1 MMYNLSKNFVLVLF
15 TIINIIHALE
25 LDMRDFRL
33 LANAANLCDCTTMQL
48 QHSLMASISDEFIL
62 NKIIQ
67 REPSGLKYNI
77 IEIMKKK
84 TRESI
89 RILSIRGTK
98 NIENIKDIVLYNQP
112 ITDKNLKIS
121 MHSGIYKIYTAIFN
135 DILSIDNNFFT
146 SSDYKL
152 YLTGH
157 SLGGLASILISA
169 LAISSFENINIKII
183 STFGA
188 PNIFTNNTGAKI
200 INEKLNSIKVITC
213 ENTLD
218 PICQYI
224 PEYTFDNTYTS
235 LELNNDVSCYILIE
249 PSEFNNKYLSDLIIY
264 QDDKITVYHS
274 NTVIKR
280 KPLNYI
286 MKYNLRYHSMNNYLE
301 AIKIISNK

>member
-1 MMYNLSKNFVLVLF
+1 MTFIILVLF
-15 TIINIIHALE
+15 TSTIYALNCDIRE
-25 LDMRDFRL
+25 FRL
-33 LANAANLCDCTTMQL
+33 LANAANLCDCTTIQL

-67 REPSGLKYNI
+67 REPYGLKYNI
-77 IEIMKKK
+77 IEIMKKN
-84 TRESI
+84 TRETI

-98 NIENIKDIVLYNQP
+98 NIENLKDIANNQP
-112 ITDKNLKIS
+112 IIDKNLKIS
-121 MHSGIYKIYTAIFN
+121 MHSGINKIYTAIFN

-169 LAISSFENINIKII
+169 LAITLNQNINIKII

-188 PNIFTNNTGAKI
+188 PNIFTNNNGVKT

-213 ENTLD
+213 ENTHD

-224 PEYTFDNTYTS
+224 PEYPFDNTYTS
-235 LELNNDVSCYILIE
+235 LEVNNDVSSYILIE
-249 PSEFNNKYLSDLIIY
+249 PLEFDYKYFSDLIIH

-274 NTVIKR
+274 NTAIKR

-286 MKYNLRYHSMNNYLE
+286 MKYNLKYHSMKNYLE
-301 AIKIISNK
+301 AIQIISNKSVN